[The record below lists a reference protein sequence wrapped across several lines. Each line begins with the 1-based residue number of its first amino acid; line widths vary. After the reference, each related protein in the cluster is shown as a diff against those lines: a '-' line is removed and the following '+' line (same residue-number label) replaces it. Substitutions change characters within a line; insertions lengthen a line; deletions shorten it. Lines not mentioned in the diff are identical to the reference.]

1 MVSHMQVPAQQGEG
15 NSFLGGKGSWEG
27 CREQRL
33 FISGAVA
40 GKEEESFFTLLGF
53 AVVAWCESC
62 PSWSPDC
69 VCVCFFFFMILVFS
83 LFIYFFDVNLFI
95 LIGG

>member
-27 CREQRL
+27 CREQRF

-53 AVVAWCESC
+53 AVVAWCESS

-69 VCVCFFFFMILVFS
+69 VCVCVFFFYDFS
-83 LFIYFFDVNLFI
+83 LLFIYFFDVNLFI